1 MAGIEFSLSNIAKLI
16 SLIGPLFLIFF
27 MIMLSIFNYN
37 LKGLFYFIGLIFIF
51 IFNFLLKN
59 FYVDKTD
66 IKDVQFYCNLF
77 ELGAVSPYSFPEI
90 SSMILS
96 FTLIYL
102 FLPMVFNNQL
112 NPVIIFTLVFM
123 LIMDGYF
130 KNISKCSNYSKSI
143 AGAGFGLIF
152 GALWYFFILFGFGK
166 EYLYFNELGS
176 NNVVCKRP
184 SEQTF
189 KCSVYKNGELI
200 SSNIA

>member
-59 FYVDKTD
+59 FYVEKTD
-66 IKDVQFYCNLF
+66 IKDVPFYCNLF

-102 FLPMVFNNQL
+102 FLPMVFNNQMNL
-112 NPVIIFTLVFM
+112 FVIFTIVSM
-123 LIMDGYF
+123 LIMDTRF
-130 KNISKCSNYSKSI
+130 KITSECSKLMHTI
-143 AGAGFGLIF
+143 AGIGFGLIF
-152 GALWYFFILFGFGK
+152 GVLWYFFILVVLGK
-166 EYLYFNELGS
+166 EFLYFNELGS

>member
-102 FLPMVFNNQL
+102 FLPMVFNNQMNL
-112 NPVIIFTLVFM
+112 FVIFTIVSM
-123 LIMDGYF
+123 LIMDTRF
-130 KNISKCSNYSKSI
+130 KITSKCSSITHTI
-143 AGAGFGLIF
+143 AGISFGLIF
-152 GALWYFFILFGFGK
+152 GVLWYFFILVVLGK
-166 EYLYFNELGS
+166 EFLYFNELGS

-200 SSNIA
+200 SSDIA

>member
-1 MAGIEFSLSNIAKLI
+1 MAGIEFSLINIGKLI
-16 SLIGPLFLIFF
+16 SILGPFFLIFF
-27 MIMLSIFNYN
+27 MVMLSIFNLN
-37 LKGLFYFIGLIFIF
+37 FKGLIYIFGI
-51 IFNFLLKN
+51 IIIFLLNLLLMN
-59 FYVDKTD
+59 FYKEKQN
-66 IKDVQFYCNLF
+66 IKELPFYCNLF
-77 ELGAVSPYSFPEI
+77 EMGNSSPFSFPEI
-90 SSMILS
+90 SSMIIS